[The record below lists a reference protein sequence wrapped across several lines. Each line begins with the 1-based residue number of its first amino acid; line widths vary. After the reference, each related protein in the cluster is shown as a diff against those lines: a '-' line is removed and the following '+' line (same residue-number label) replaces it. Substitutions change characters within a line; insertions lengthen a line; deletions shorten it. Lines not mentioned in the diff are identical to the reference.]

1 MQDFLNTRGITDHDL
16 PDLLADT
23 GTATVWA
30 RQAVERWA
38 ENRSVTAPV
47 IEMTT
52 ADLRELRA
60 LRATFEQMAGQHDAG
75 PPRSGQRDRGA
86 RRRRH
91 DRAAAGRHR
100 LALAGVGPVDRGLPG
115 PAGRHLAEAEVV
127 SQYGVRVGLLRHVP
141 QQQRCLAQRENLRK
155 RRQPAGV
162 TGAPAH
168 TGPRAEHRPNG
179 PLWITRPCVILAYV
193 FASPLHDIRLQQ
205 ALPPNLLVYVTALV
219 AFIAVAVPVLWRICR
234 NVITIAHEG
243 GHALVAVLC
252 GRRLQSIRLRSD
264 TSGLTITKGKPRG
277 FGAILTLAVGYITP
291 SLVGIVGA
299 YLLATHHIRVT
310 LWVSIGL
317 LLVILVMI
325 RNLYGFVAV
334 IATGAAVFAVSWWAS
349 SQVQAAFAY
358 TGGVVSAHRR
368 RAPGV
373 RAGAS
378 TPAGQGER
386 LRCRSTR

>member
-1 MQDFLNTRGITDHDL
+1 M
-16 PDLLADT
+16 
-23 GTATVWA
+23 
-30 RQAVERWA
+30 
-38 ENRSVTAPV
+38 
-47 IEMTT
+47 
-52 ADLRELRA
+52 
-60 LRATFEQMAGQHDAG
+60 
-75 PPRSGQRDRGA
+75 
-86 RRRRH
+86 
-91 DRAAAGRHR
+91 
-100 LALAGVGPVDRGLPG
+100 
-115 PAGRHLAEAEVV
+115 
-127 SQYGVRVGLLRHVP
+127 
-141 QQQRCLAQRENLRK
+141 
-155 RRQPAGV
+155 
-162 TGAPAH
+162 
-168 TGPRAEHRPNG
+168 
-179 PLWITRPCVILAYV
+179 ILAYV

-219 AFIAVAVPVLWRICR
+219 AFVAVAVPVLWRICR

-277 FGAILTLAVGYITP
+277 PGAILTLAVGYITP

-334 IATGAAVFAVSWWAS
+334 IATGAAVFAVSWWTS

-358 TGGVVSAHRR
+358 TGVWFLLIG
-368 RAPGV
+368 GV
-373 RAGAS
+373 RPVFELARQRRQGKANASDVDQLADLSHVPAVLWLGLYVLVTVGALAVGVLLLTPVHLAG
-378 TPAGQGER
+378 
-386 LRCRSTR
+386 